1 MTSILK
7 VSEIQ
12 DPTNSNTALTIDST
26 GRIFTPARPDF
37 KAYSSTAG
45 SVTYAAGA
53 VVSADMD
60 TTEFNQGGHYNTS
73 TGIFTAPVD
82 GLYHFGT
89 SLFNNSTVTKRCSL
103 SVTPHG
109 TLDRFAGQG
118 ASATATDF
126 SVSGIIEL
134 TSGNTVY
141 VTPTYSSTIIY
152 QGEGHSYFWGY
163 LIG

>member
-7 VSEIQ
+7 VTEIQ
-12 DPTNSNTALTIDST
+12 DPTNSNTALTIDSS
-26 GRIFTPARPDF
+26 GRIFTPARPAF
-37 KAYSSTAG
+37 KAYRSTNG
-45 SVTYAAGA
+45 DVTYAGGA

-82 GLYHFGT
+82 GIYHFGI
-89 SLFNNSTVTKRCSL
+89 SLFNNSTSVQRCSI

-109 TLDRFAGQG
+109 VSNRFAGQG
-118 ASATATDF
+118 QRSQYNDF

-141 VTPTYSSTIIY
+141 VTTSYSSTIIY
-152 QGEGHSYFWGY
+152 QGNSHSFFWGY

>member
-1 MTSILK
+1 MASIIGVETL
-7 VSEIQ
+7 Q
-12 DPTNSNTALTIDST
+12 HTNGTTAATIDSS
-26 GRIFTPARPDF
+26 GRILTPSRPAF
-37 KAYSSTAG
+37 KAYKGTGG
-45 SVTYAAGA
+45 SITYAGGA

-60 TTEFNQGGHYNTS
+60 TTEFNQGGHYSTS

-89 SLFNNSTVTKRCSL
+89 TLFNNSTSEQRCSI

-109 TLDRFAGQG
+109 VSNRFAGQG
-118 ASATATDF
+118 QSSQYNDF

-141 VTPTYSSTIIY
+141 VTTSYSSTIIY
-152 QGEGHSYFWGY
+152 QGESHSYFWGY
-163 LIG
+163 LVG

>member
-12 DPTNSNTALTIDST
+12 DPTNSNTSLTIDSA
-26 GRIFTPARPDF
+26 GRIFTPARPAF
-37 KAYSSTAG
+37 KAYKSTAG

-60 TTEFNQGGHYNTS
+60 TTEFNQGGHYSTS

-82 GLYHFGT
+82 GLYYFGL
-89 SLFNNSTVTKRCSL
+89 SAFNNSTATKRCSL

-118 ASATATDF
+118 QSPRYGDF
-126 SVSGIIEL
+126 CVSGIIEL

-141 VTPTYSSTIIY
+141 VTPTYASTIIY
-152 QGEGHSYFWGY
+152 QGKGHSYFEGY